1 MMTVKLKQQ
10 RNVQL
15 LTRKYVFFH
24 SETRKE
30 KRYSQNVQIINQGKQ
45 AGTGVQQR

>member
-1 MMTVKLKQQ
+1 MTVKLKQQ
-10 RNVQL
+10 RNVQP
-15 LTRKYVFFH
+15 LTRKYVCSL

-30 KRYSQNVQIINQGKQ
+30 KGYSQNVQIINQEKQ